1 MVSVVGVG
9 PGSSLY
15 LTALARQRIEEA
27 EVLMGG
33 VRLLAL
39 FPGVRGK
46 KIPLRE
52 KADLERVVR
61 RFQRVVVLASGDPLL
76 FGVTDWVLSLVPPE
90 EVEIVPGVSS
100 FQYMLARLRVPLKDV
115 AVVSLH
121 GREGEISHLV
131 RAYQT
136 VVVFTDTRYTPV
148 AIARMLLES
157 GLTEYT
163 ICVGEQLSYEDESIR
178 YFSVEELAQSKDNF
192 RLNLVVIQRCIPSS
206 LASPTVYFDVA
217 TSP

>member
-9 PGSSLY
+9 PGNPLY

-27 EVLMGG
+27 EVLIGG
-33 VRLLAL
+33 ARLLAL
-39 FPGVRGK
+39 FPEVRGE

-52 KADLERVVR
+52 KVDLEQAVR
-61 RFQRVVVLASGDPLL
+61 RFQKVVVLASGDPLL
-76 FGVTDWVLSLVPPE
+76 FGVADWVLSLVPPE
-90 EVEIVPGVSS
+90 EVEIVPGISS
-100 FQYMLARLRVPLKDV
+100 FQYLLARLRLPLKDV

-131 RAYQT
+131 RAYQA
-136 VVVFTDTRYTPV
+136 VVVFTDTYHTPV
-148 AIARMLLES
+148 AIARMLLGA

-163 ICVGEQLSYEDESIR
+163 ICVGEHLSYEDESIR
-178 YFSVEELAQSKDNF
+178 YFSVEELAQSEDNF
-192 RLNLVVIQRCIPSS
+192 GLNLVVIQRCIPSS
-206 LASPTVYFDVA
+206 SASPTVYFGVA